1 MSVQLEP
8 SGVPTQ
14 EDQDQPLGGAFWT
27 LLPVFLS
34 VSVATSEQC
43 CVRANIHD
51 MVTTLGF
58 P

>member
-1 MSVQLEP
+1 MSLQPEL

-34 VSVATSEQC
+34 VSAATSEQC
-43 CVRANIHD
+43 CVMAHIHD
-51 MVTTLGF
+51 MLTALGF